1 MDDGRSEL
9 LFRSGARRRRAGNAG
24 KPAVAYAPQ
33 VPGWTRHG
41 LWLLLVL
48 AALLLAASTLPGS
61 ADHERVSAVIDV
73 HDGIAVARLTTPLP
87 SRVVLQ
93 PGTEVD
99 YLGDRQAV
107 AVRLRLGERI
117 DAGDA
122 AADRALLRFN
132 ITVVEG
138 GPVLHAPDAQG
149 GVLIVPVGRISLWQQ
164 LRRWL

>member
-9 LFRSGARRRRAGNAG
+9 LFRSGARRRCAGNAG
-24 KPAVAYAPQ
+24 EAAAGYEPQ
-33 VPGWTRHG
+33 VPRWTRHG

-48 AALLLAASTLPGS
+48 AALLLAASTVPGS
-61 ADHERVSAVIDV
+61 ADHERVSAVIDM
-73 HDGIAVARLTTPLP
+73 HDGIAVVRLTTPLP
-87 SRVVLQ
+87 SRAELL
-93 PGTEVD
+93 PGMEVD

-107 AVRLRLGERI
+107 AVRLRLGEWI
-117 DAGDA
+117 DAGEA
-122 AADRALLRFN
+122 AAGSGVLRFK

-138 GPVLHAPDAQG
+138 GPALHAPEAQG